1 MQQAGRLAI
10 WDDDRGFGFI
20 EADGGERVFVHI
32 KSIARLA
39 NRPRVG
45 DRLRFEVGPGRDGRP
60 AASNVQ
66 IAGANPINPAA
77 LRRGLPPPPPR
88 PLNGR
93 RLVRVALVPGL
104 VLTLV
109 VAIGSGHVPVWLGW
123 FYLGMGLVSGLVYWA
138 DKRRAETE
146 AWRISESRLHAVDLA
161 FGIAGGLAAQAILN
175 HKVSKPG
182 FASVSLSI
190 AGFHAIGLAVL
201 AMGLP
206 TIPPLG

>member
-1 MQQAGRLAI
+1 
-10 WDDDRGFGFI
+10 
-20 EADGGERVFVHI
+20 
-32 KSIARLA
+32 
-39 NRPRVG
+39 
-45 DRLRFEVGPGRDGRP
+45 
-60 AASNVQ
+60 
-66 IAGANPINPAA
+66 
-77 LRRGLPPPPPR
+77 
-88 PLNGR
+88 
-93 RLVRVALVPGL
+93 VALVAGL